1 VPLKSKPAPGE
12 SVPWWASQLYS
23 DPSGRIKYLAIFSDH
38 RSPAITARVH
48 WADPT
53 ARIYDLLAGKGGGS
67 AAGPT
72 RLFLRPGEAALWAI
86 VPKAPEKV
94 RLSATR
100 RAEAGCPIRV
110 RVRLSGADREA
121 CYGLTLDVQGQWGL
135 SPAHSFTNIQA
146 PGGEAEIEIP
156 TAVNDLPG
164 GYHLMVRESITRLT
178 ARTRFTLVAP
188 MEVPR
193 KEELSPFAPRAGEQ
207 WPACTMSTEEF
218 LAELRDLR
226 AIYEETHA
234 GLEAKYALS
243 YYLNVPFR
251 PHSRHAI
258 LRRLQ
263 RVDWGPHLDA
273 LAEAIRGGER
283 FYLLAE
289 DTGFDPLTGPRI
301 VPIAYPAAAW
311 EHLRRLPGAQ
321 TSFVQGMGGTFEIL
335 RLGKGAFVVGRS
347 ESVDRA
353 AYHSSDFAAWHEKL
367 KQALR
372 SIAQ

>member
-1 VPLKSKPAPGE
+1 
-12 SVPWWASQLYS
+12 
-23 DPSGRIKYLAIFSDH
+23 
-38 RSPAITARVH
+38 
-48 WADPT
+48 
-53 ARIYDLLAGKGGGS
+53 
-67 AAGPT
+67 
-72 RLFLRPGEAALWAI
+72 
-86 VPKAPEKV
+86 
-94 RLSATR
+94 
-100 RAEAGCPIRV
+100 
-110 RVRLSGADREA
+110 
-121 CYGLTLDVQGQWGL
+121 
-135 SPAHSFTNIQA
+135 
-146 PGGEAEIEIP
+146 
-156 TAVNDLPG
+156 
-164 GYHLMVRESITRLT
+164 
-178 ARTRFTLVAP
+178 